1 MEDDLFKED
10 VGILWAISQGGA
22 NTFMIR
28 EAMNVQISEQDLKHV
43 LEKLARMSLI
53 DLRKEYNKR
62 AKDYEWDFSIN
73 KDKAKTIFEKYE
85 DWIPGKR

>member
-1 MEDDLFKED
+1 MMEIKKED
-10 VGILWAISQGGA
+10 VGILWAIHQGGS
-22 NTFMIR
+22 NMFMIR
-28 EAMNVQISEQDLKHV
+28 EVMRVDISEQELKNV

-62 AKDYEWDFSIN
+62 IKDYEWDFSIN

-85 DWIPGKR
+85 DWIPGRK